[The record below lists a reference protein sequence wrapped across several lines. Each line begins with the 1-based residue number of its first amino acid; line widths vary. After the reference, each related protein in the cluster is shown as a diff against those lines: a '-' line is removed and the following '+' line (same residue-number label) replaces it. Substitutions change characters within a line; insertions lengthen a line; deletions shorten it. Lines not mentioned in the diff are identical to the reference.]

1 MNAVRLLTVASV
13 VVSLAALTGCGESP
27 QTKDRMTAAKHDA
40 APYTGGSP
48 ASFTQSGWTAGD
60 ANGWAQQLK
69 ARAQYGQND
78 HQRVVTP

>member
-1 MNAVRLLTVASV
+1 MNARHWCALALVSASV
-13 VVSLAALTGCGESP
+13 GLVGCGERP
-27 QTKDRMTAAKHDA
+27 QAQGSLSAAKHDA

-48 ASFTQSGWTAGD
+48 ASFTQSGWKAGD

-69 ARAQYGQND
+69 ARAQYGMND